1 MAVSAQP
8 MSGTST
14 RSDARRARRAHA
26 VRRCIASGEMRPKEE
41 LIRFVA
47 APDGTVVPDLA
58 GRLPGRG
65 LWLSPR
71 RDVMAR
77 ACARNLFARA
87 AKASLR
93 VPEDLADSVE
103 RMLTRRCLDLI
114 GLAKRSGQAVSGYQ
128 RVAASLATGRA
139 AVLLA
144 AVDAA
149 EEGRRKLRASARARG
164 LDVAVVEL
172 FSAEELGRAMGHH
185 ARVHVA
191 IAPGGVAARLA
202 KEIARLESL
211 RGQARQEDDGQ
222 APGKQS
228 PPARQSPEVT

>member
-8 MSGTST
+8 MTSTST
-14 RSDARRARRAHA
+14 RSTSTRTDARPL
-26 VRRCIASGEMRPKEE
+26 RRCIASGEMRPKEA

-58 GRLPGRG
+58 ERLPGRG

-77 ACARNLFARA
+77 ACARNLFASA

-93 VPEDLADSVE
+93 VPDDLVDSVE
-103 RMLTRRCLDLI
+103 RMLTRRCLDLV

-139 AVLLA
+139 AMLLA

-149 EEGRRKLRASARARG
+149 EEGRRKLRALARARG
-164 LDVAVVEL
+164 LGAAVVEL
-172 FSAEELGRAMGHH
+172 FTAEELGRAMGHD

-191 IAPGGVAARLA
+191 VAPGGVAARLA

-211 RGQARQEDDGQ
+211 RGQAPEEGE
-222 APGKQS
+222 AP
-228 PPARQSPEVT
+228 RVR

>member
-1 MAVSAQP
+1 
-8 MSGTST
+8 
-14 RSDARRARRAHA
+14 
-26 VRRCIASGEMRPKEE
+26 MRPKEA

-58 GRLPGRG
+58 ERLPGRG

-93 VPEDLADSVE
+93 VPDDLVDKVE
-103 RMLTRRCLDLI
+103 RMLTRRCLDLV
-114 GLAKRSGQAVSGYQ
+114 GLAKRSGEAVSGYE

-139 AVLLA
+139 AMLLA

-149 EEGRRKLRASARARG
+149 EEGRRKLRALARARG
-164 LDVAVVEL
+164 LDAAVVEL
-172 FSAEELGRAMGHH
+172 FTAEELGRAMGHD

-191 IAPGGVAARLA
+191 VAPGGVAARLA
-202 KEIARLESL
+202 KEITRLESL
-211 RGQARQEDDGQ
+211 RGQPRQEDNGQ
-222 APGKQS
+222 APG
-228 PPARQSPEVT
+228 RRSPEVR

>member
-1 MAVSAQP
+1 MERHGGFSAADDQHL
-8 MSGTST
+8 
-14 RSDARRARRAHA
+14 DALRRAPARPL
-26 VRRCIASGEMRPKEE
+26 RRCIASGEMRPKEA

-58 GRLPGRG
+58 ERLPGRG
-65 LWLSPR
+65 LWLSPQ

-87 AKASLR
+87 AKRSLR
-93 VPEDLADSVE
+93 VPDDLVDSVE
-103 RMLTRRCLDLI
+103 RMLTRRCLDLV

-149 EEGRRKLRASARARG
+149 EEGRRKLRALARARG
-164 LDVAVVEL
+164 LGTAVVEL
-172 FSAEELGRAMGHH
+172 FTAEELGRAMGHD

-191 IAPGGVAARLA
+191 VAPGGVAARLA

-211 RGQARQEDDGQ
+211 RGQA
-222 APGKQS
+222 
-228 PPARQSPEVT
+228 PEEGEGPLV

>member
-8 MSGTST
+8 MPRTSTRATST
-14 RSDARRARRAHA
+14 RSDARRARP
-26 VRRCIASGEMRPKEE
+26 VRRCIASGEMRPKAE

-58 GRLPGRG
+58 ERLPGRG

-71 RDVMAR
+71 RDVMAK

-93 VPEDLADSVE
+93 VPDDLVDSVE
-103 RMLTRRCLDLI
+103 RMLTRRCLDLV
-114 GLAKRSGQAVSGYQ
+114 GLAKRSGAAVCGYE

-139 AVLLA
+139 AMLLA

-149 EEGRRKLRASARARG
+149 EEGRRKLRALARARG
-164 LDVAVVEL
+164 SGAAVVEL
-172 FSAEELGRAMGHH
+172 FTAEELGRAMGHD

-191 IAPGGVAARLA
+191 VAPGGVAARLA

-211 RGQARQEDDGQ
+211 RGQA
-222 APGKQS
+222 PG
-228 PPARQSPEVT
+228 RRSPEVR

>member
-8 MSGTST
+8 MPSTST
-14 RSDARRARRAHA
+14 RSGARPARTL
-26 VRRCIASGEMRPKEE
+26 RRCIASGEVRPKEA

-58 GRLPGRG
+58 ERLPGRG
-65 LWLSPR
+65 LWLSPQR
-71 RDVMAR
+71 EVMAR

-87 AKASLR
+87 AKRSLR
-93 VPEDLADSVE
+93 VPDDLVDSVE
-103 RMLTRRCLDLI
+103 RMLTRRCLDLV

-149 EEGRRKLRASARARG
+149 EEGRRKLRALARARG
-164 LDVAVVEL
+164 LGTAVVEL
-172 FSAEELGRAMGHH
+172 FTAEELGRAMGHD

-191 IAPGGVAARLA
+191 VAPGGVAARLA

-211 RGQARQEDDGQ
+211 RGQA
-222 APGKQS
+222 
-228 PPARQSPEVT
+228 PEEGEGPLV

>member
-8 MSGTST
+8 MPSTKTRATST
-14 RSDARRARRAHA
+14 HADARASRRTGG
-26 VRRCIASGEMRPKEE
+26 VRRCIASGEMRPKEA

-58 GRLPGRG
+58 ERLPGRG

-71 RDVMAR
+71 RDVMAK

-93 VPEDLADSVE
+93 VPDDLVDSVE
-103 RMLTRRCLDLI
+103 HMLTRRCLDLV
-114 GLAKRSGQAVSGYQ
+114 GLAKRSGAAVSGYEK
-128 RVAASLATGRA
+128 VAASLATGRA
-139 AVLLA
+139 AMLLA
-144 AVDAA
+144 AVDGA
-149 EEGRRKLRASARARG
+149 EDGRRKLRALARARG
-164 LDVAVVEL
+164 LGAAVVEL
-172 FSAEELGRAMGHH
+172 FTAEELGRAMGHD

-202 KEIARLESL
+202 KEIVRLESL
-211 RGQARQEDDGQ
+211 RGQPRQEDED
-222 APGKQS
+222 P
-228 PPARQSPEVT
+228 R

>member
-8 MSGTST
+8 MSGAST
-14 RSDARRARRAHA
+14 RSGARPARA
-26 VRRCIASGEMRPKEE
+26 VRRCIASGEVRPKEE

-58 GRLPGRG
+58 ERLPGRG

-87 AKASLR
+87 AKTSLR
-93 VPEDLADSVE
+93 VPDDLVDSVE
-103 RMLTRRCLDLI
+103 RLLSRRCLDLV

-128 RVAASLATGRA
+128 RVAASLASGRA
-139 AVLLA
+139 AMLLA
-144 AVDAA
+144 AADAA
-149 EEGRRKLRASARARG
+149 EEGRRKLRALARARG
-164 LDVAVVEL
+164 SEVTVVEL
-172 FSAEELGRAMGHH
+172 FTAAELGRAMGHD

-191 IAPGGVAARLA
+191 VAPGGVAARLA

-211 RGQARQEDDGQ
+211 RGQACREGE
-222 APGKQS
+222 GS
-228 PPARQSPEVT
+228 R

>member
-14 RSDARRARRAHA
+14 RSDARPARRARA

-58 GRLPGRG
+58 ERLPGRG

-93 VPEDLADSVE
+93 VPDDLVDSVE
-103 RMLTRRCLDLI
+103 HMLTRRCLDLV
-114 GLAKRSGQAVSGYQ
+114 GLAKRSGEAVSGYE

-139 AVLLA
+139 AMLLA

-149 EEGRRKLRASARARG
+149 EEGRRKLRALARARG

-172 FSAEELGRAMGHH
+172 FTAEELGRAMGHD

-191 IAPGGVAARLA
+191 VAPGGVAARLA

-211 RGQARQEDDGQ
+211 RGQPRQEDNGQ
-222 APGKQS
+222 TPE
-228 PPARQSPEVT
+228 RQSPEVI

>member
-8 MSGTST
+8 MPSTTTRATST
-14 RSDARRARRAHA
+14 RADARASRRTRG

-58 GRLPGRG
+58 ERLPGRG

-71 RDVMAR
+71 RDAMAK

-93 VPEDLADSVE
+93 VPDDLVDSVE
-103 RMLTRRCLDLI
+103 HMLTRRCLDLV
-114 GLAKRSGQAVSGYQ
+114 GFAKRSGAAVSGYEK
-128 RVAASLATGRA
+128 VAASLATGRA
-139 AVLLA
+139 AMLLA
-144 AVDAA
+144 AVDGA
-149 EEGRRKLRASARARG
+149 EDGRRKLRALARARG
-164 LDVAVVEL
+164 LGVAVVEL
-172 FSAEELGRAMGHH
+172 FTAEELGRAMGHD

-202 KEIARLESL
+202 KEIVRLESL
-211 RGQARQEDDGQ
+211 RGPPRQEDED
-222 APGKQS
+222 P
-228 PPARQSPEVT
+228 R